1 MEYKLEIIGHR
12 KITELCCAFQD
23 GFIQS
28 NTEGCTGGL
37 LKGSLADMVQPLISR
52 KSTWPSTTGYI
63 SIACNLRL
71 NRIQYVLCS
80 KTIVVIYRHVT
91 SSFLTL
97 VAFKLAEG
105 HLYWKTFRIFMKL
118 KIRRGHKSEFFSTTW
133 TSLLK

>member
-1 MEYKLEIIGHR
+1 MKYKLEIIGRR
-12 KITELCCAFQD
+12 KITEWCCAFPD

-80 KTIVVIYRHVT
+80 KTIVVIYDHVM

-105 HLYWKTFRIFMKL
+105 HLY
-118 KIRRGHKSEFFSTTW
+118 
-133 TSLLK
+133 